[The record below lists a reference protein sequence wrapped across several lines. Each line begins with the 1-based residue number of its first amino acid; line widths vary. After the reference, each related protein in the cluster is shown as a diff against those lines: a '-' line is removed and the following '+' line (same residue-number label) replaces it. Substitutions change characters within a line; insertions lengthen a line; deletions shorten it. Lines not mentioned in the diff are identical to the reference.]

1 MTTEIV
7 VVATNLLQTVTD
19 LSTEVVS
26 VIETVHE
33 PIITGSQGP
42 QGIQGNPGV
51 DGIQGDTGPQG
62 PQGVAG
68 PEGPA
73 GPTRLSALDDV
84 VMLDLVDGAVL
95 VYNEQIEQW
104 RPTIQLDKQA
114 FDSGQY

>member
-1 MTTEIV
+1 MTTEFV
-7 VVATNLLQTVTD
+7 VVATNTIQTVIDTD
-19 LSTEVVS
+19 TQ
-26 VIETVHE
+26 VIALTTVLHE

-42 QGIQGNPGV
+42 QGSQGNPGV
-51 DGIQGDTGPQG
+51 DGVQGDIGPQG
-62 PQGVAG
+62 IQGIQG
-68 PEGPA
+68 IEGPA

-84 VMLDLVDGAVL
+84 VLLDLVDGAVL